1 MELSLEYKQSNE
13 KNRNLDSLRCVTYD
27 VFHKVLDVIYVVGTL
42 ETSIRINLKSVL
54 MSCESK
60 F

>member
-13 KNRNLDSLRCVTYD
+13 KNRNLDSLRCVMYD
-27 VFHKVLDVIYVVGTL
+27 VFHKVLDLIYVVGTL